1 MSKQLGIKE
10 VLDLTFFDFVTGTAL
25 LTLDWI
31 QSPYTAMYIEK
42 LVNLEI

>member
-25 LTLDWI
+25 LTLD
-31 QSPYTAMYIEK
+31 YAMDTSVDSK
-42 LVNLEI
+42 VTNSFK